1 MINASRK
8 SDVEKP
14 TENVKV
20 PFDEYNE
27 LSSISTKV
35 DIIVDLMCH
44 GTLMADDV
52 LRILKVDTSF
62 SKETT
67 FEKDIVVSV
76 CIYNNLLDLKVRV
89 DVLLDMLEN
98 NNYVSTDEIL
108 RTLGTELAI
117 EEADKREKK
126 MGEVR
131 NARFDDK
138 Q

>member
-1 MINASRK
+1 MINASRNT
-8 SDVEKP
+8 EKP
-14 TENVKV
+14 TENVRV

-62 SKETT
+62 PKETT

-89 DVLLDMLEN
+89 DVLLDMIEN

-117 EEADKREKK
+117 EEADRWEKEK
-126 MGEVR
+126 NER
-131 NARFDDK
+131 LNNK
-138 Q
+138 

>member
-1 MINASRK
+1 MIDASR
-8 SDVEKP
+8 SVDKP
-14 TENVKV
+14 TENVRV

-62 SKETT
+62 PKETT

-76 CIYNNLLDLKVRV
+76 CIYNILLDLKVRV

-98 NNYVSTDEIL
+98 NNYLATDKIL

-117 EEADKREKK
+117 EEADRWEKEK
-126 MGEVR
+126 NE
-131 NARFDDK
+131 RFNNK
-138 Q
+138 

>member
-1 MINASRK
+1 MRDASRK

-14 TENVKV
+14 TENIGVS
-20 PFDEYNE
+20 FNAYNE
-27 LSSISTKV
+27 LICISTKV

-62 SKETT
+62 PKGTT

-117 EEADKREKK
+117 EEADRWEKEK
-126 MGEVR
+126 NE
-131 NARFDDK
+131 RFNNK
-138 Q
+138 

>member
-1 MINASRK
+1 MIDASR
-8 SDVEKP
+8 SVEKP
-14 TENVKV
+14 TENVRV
-20 PFDEYNE
+20 SFNDYNE
-27 LSSISTKV
+27 LICISTKV

-52 LRILKVDTSF
+52 LRILKVETSF
-62 SKETT
+62 PKETT
-67 FEKDIVVSV
+67 FEKDMVISV

-117 EEADKREKK
+117 EEADRQEK
-126 MGEVR
+126 EI
-131 NARFDDK
+131 NERFNNK
-138 Q
+138 

>member
-1 MINASRK
+1 MIDASR
-8 SDVEKP
+8 SMEKP

-44 GTLMADDV
+44 GTLIAEDV
-52 LRILKVDTSF
+52 LRILKVDTNF
-62 SKETT
+62 PKGKT
-67 FEKDIVVSV
+67 FERDIVVSV

-89 DVLLDMLEN
+89 DVLLDMLEKKD
-98 NNYVSTDEIL
+98 YVSTDKIL

-117 EEADKREKK
+117 EEADRQEK
-126 MGEVR
+126 EI
-131 NARFDDK
+131 NERFNNK
-138 Q
+138 

>member
-1 MINASRK
+1 MIDASRK

-14 TENVKV
+14 TENVGV
-20 PFDEYNE
+20 SFNTYND
-27 LSSISTKV
+27 LICISIKADV
-35 DIIVDLMCH
+35 VVDLMCH
-44 GTLMADDV
+44 GTLMADEV
-52 LRILKVDTSF
+52 LRILKVETSLP
-62 SKETT
+62 KETT
-67 FEKDIVVSV
+67 FESYITIPVYL
-76 CIYNNLLDLKVRV
+76 YNNLVEMKTRV
-89 DVLLDMLEN
+89 NVLLDMLE

-117 EEADKREKK
+117 EEADRREKK

>member
-1 MINASRK
+1 MIDASRNT
-8 SDVEKP
+8 EKP
-14 TENVKV
+14 TENVRV

-62 SKETT
+62 PKETT

-89 DVLLDMLEN
+89 DVLLDMLEKKD
-98 NNYVSTDEIL
+98 YVSTDEIL
-108 RTLGTELAI
+108 RILGTELAI
-117 EEADKREKK
+117 EEAERREKEK
-126 MGEVR
+126 NER
-131 NARFDDK
+131 LNNK
-138 Q
+138 

>member
-1 MINASRK
+1 MIDASR
-8 SDVEKP
+8 SVDKP

-44 GTLMADDV
+44 GTLMAEDV
-52 LRILKVDTSF
+52 LRILKVDTNF
-62 SKETT
+62 PKETT
-67 FEKDIVVSV
+67 FERDIVVSV

-117 EEADKREKK
+117 EEADRREKK
-126 MGEVR
+126 KNEWLD
-131 NARFDDK
+131 NK
-138 Q
+138 

>member
-44 GTLMADDV
+44 GTLMAEEV
-52 LRILKVDTSF
+52 LKILSVDTSLP
-62 SKETT
+62 KEIT
-67 FEKDIVVSV
+67 FESYITIPVYF
-76 CIYNNLLDLKVRV
+76 YNNLVELKTRA

-117 EEADKREKK
+117 EEADRWEKEK
-126 MGEVR
+126 NER
-131 NARFDDK
+131 LNNK
-138 Q
+138 

>member
-1 MINASRK
+1 MIDASR
-8 SDVEKP
+8 SVEKP
-14 TENVKV
+14 TENVNV
-20 PFDEYNE
+20 PFDEYNK

-52 LRILKVDTSF
+52 LSILKVDTTF
-62 SKETT
+62 PKETT

-89 DVLLDMLEN
+89 DVLLDILEKKD
-98 NNYVSTDEIL
+98 YVSTDGIL

-117 EEADKREKK
+117 EEADRQEK
-126 MGEVR
+126 EL
-131 NARFDDK
+131 NERFNNK
-138 Q
+138 

>member
-1 MINASRK
+1 MIDASRNT
-8 SDVEKP
+8 EKP
-14 TENVKV
+14 TENVRV
-20 PFDEYNE
+20 SFNDYNE
-27 LSSISTKV
+27 LICISTKV

-62 SKETT
+62 PKETT

-117 EEADKREKK
+117 EEADRQEK
-126 MGEVR
+126 EI
-131 NARFDDK
+131 NERFNNK
-138 Q
+138 

>member
-1 MINASRK
+1 MIDASR
-8 SDVEKP
+8 SVDKP
-14 TENVKV
+14 TENVRV
-20 PFDEYNE
+20 PFDEYNK

-62 SKETT
+62 PKETT

-76 CIYNNLLDLKVRV
+76 CIYNNLVDLKVRV
-89 DVLLDMLEN
+89 DVLLDMLEKKD
-98 NNYVSTDEIL
+98 YVSTDKIL

-117 EEADKREKK
+117 EEADRQEK
-126 MGEVR
+126 EI
-131 NARFDDK
+131 NERFNNK

>member
-1 MINASRK
+1 MIDASR
-8 SDVEKP
+8 SVDKP
-14 TENVKV
+14 TENVRV
-20 PFDEYNE
+20 PFDEYNK
-27 LSSISTKV
+27 LLSISTKV

-52 LRILKVDTSF
+52 LRILKVETSF
-62 SKETT
+62 PKETT
-67 FEKDIVVSV
+67 FERDIVVSV

-98 NNYVSTDEIL
+98 NTYVSTDEIL

-117 EEADKREKK
+117 EEADRWEKEK
-126 MGEVR
+126 NE
-131 NARFDDK
+131 RFNNK

>member
-1 MINASRK
+1 MIDASRN
-8 SDVEKP
+8 VEKP

-117 EEADKREKK
+117 EEADRWEKEK
-126 MGEVR
+126 NE
-131 NARFDDK
+131 RFNNK
-138 Q
+138 

>member
-1 MINASRK
+1 MIDASR
-8 SDVEKP
+8 SMEKP

-62 SKETT
+62 PKETT

-76 CIYNNLLDLKVRV
+76 CIYNILLDLKVRV

-117 EEADKREKK
+117 EEADKWEKEK
-126 MGEVR
+126 NER
-131 NARFDDK
+131 LNNK

>member
-1 MINASRK
+1 MIDASR
-8 SDVEKP
+8 SVEKP
-14 TENVKV
+14 TENVRV
-20 PFDEYNE
+20 PFDEHNK

-62 SKETT
+62 PKETT

-76 CIYNNLLDLKVRV
+76 CIYNNLVDLKVRV
-89 DVLLDMLEN
+89 DVLLDMLEKKD
-98 NNYVSTDEIL
+98 YVSTDKIL

-117 EEADKREKK
+117 EEADRQEK
-126 MGEVR
+126 EI
-131 NARFDDK
+131 NERFNNK
-138 Q
+138 

>member
-1 MINASRK
+1 MIDASR
-8 SDVEKP
+8 SVDKP
-14 TENVKV
+14 TENVRV
-20 PFDEYNE
+20 PFDEYNK

-62 SKETT
+62 QKETT

-98 NNYVSTDEIL
+98 NDYVSTDEIL

-117 EEADKREKK
+117 EEADRWEKEK
-126 MGEVR
+126 NE
-131 NARFDDK
+131 RFNNK